1 MSQTVSATPAPR
13 SWRSALHLLRGG
25 QANSRILGG
34 SLLMLIGSGLVS
46 AINFGY
52 NVAVARMLGPAAFG
66 HAAAA
71 VTLLMLLSSITL
83 SYQLVCA
90 KFVAR
95 NESQEAKAAVYRA
108 LQRKAWYVGVMIG
121 TFLVIAA
128 REVANYLHWPSARLV
143 VLLAVGITFYIPL
156 GVKRGGLQGTCAFS
170 RLSANFILETLVK
183 FFSAITAIHFGYG
196 VEGAVGAISASV
208 MVAYFL

>member
-1 MSQTVSATPAPR
+1 MSSTVSAPTPPR
-13 SWRSALHLLRGG
+13 AWRSALHLLRREPT
-25 QANSRILGG
+25 NSRIIGG

-71 VTLLMLLSSITL
+71 VTLLMLLSAITL

-95 NESQEAKAAVYRA
+95 NETTEAKATVYHA
-108 LQRKAWYVGVMIG
+108 LRRKAWYVSVIIG
-121 TFLVIAA
+121 SFLAIAS
-128 REVANYLHWPSARLV
+128 REVATYLHWPSARLV
-143 VLLAVGITFYIPL
+143 VILAVGIAFYIPL
-156 GVKRGGLQGTCAFS
+156 GVKRGGLQGTCAFA
-170 RLSANFILETLVK
+170 RLSSNFILETLVK
-183 FFSAITAIHFGYG
+183 FC
-196 VEGAVGAISASV
+196 GAIVGFSLDTELKARSARSPRR
-208 MVAYFL
+208 